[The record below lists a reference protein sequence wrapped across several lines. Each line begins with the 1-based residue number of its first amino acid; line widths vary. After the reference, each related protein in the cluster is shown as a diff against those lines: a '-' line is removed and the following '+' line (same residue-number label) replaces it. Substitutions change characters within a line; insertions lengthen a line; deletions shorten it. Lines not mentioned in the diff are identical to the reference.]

1 MTAKALDRFS
11 LQAPAATVFVGL
23 ASKVLSDEAL
33 DNIFREHREHQVE
46 STVLFSYL
54 VKMLTPVVLG
64 KERSVNLSHKDLGL
78 TVSRQAIYD
87 KLKGVE
93 IPVSNA
99 LVQTT
104 KGQFKQLYDLAG
116 LKHKDI
122 IPSYHTYILDGKTF
136 NATEHRLVETRAD
149 ARCPMPGRCVSLF
162 DTRYQLFTDI
172 EGDQNAFRCERK
184 ILEKMIPRLEE
195 RAIYVAD
202 RNFCDGILLEGFI
215 DVRAYFIVR
224 LHGACPARRE
234 IPSIKKKS
242 VRSQPISERYIEVQL
257 PNRGWTKVR
266 LITVRLEKKTR
277 NGDRVIEIVTNLPK
291 TVSCEVIANA
301 YRNRWTIENAYGYIS
316 KCFNAEI
323 QSLCYPAAALL
334 CFSISLLLFNVVNT
348 IMRLMTKFGKQPKSK
363 PKIELSHYYIAAE
376 ITNCYEGLRIA
387 VDKDEWQ
394 PILSL
399 PLNGFTK
406 WLKQVAKNARL
417 EKYEKNPRGPK
428 KPPSKR
434 KFSGARHVATQKL
447 LDARK

>member
-11 LQAPAATVFVGL
+11 LQAPAATLFVGL
-23 ASKVLSDEAL
+23 TSRILSDETL
-33 DNIFREHREHQVE
+33 DDIFRQHRERQVE
-46 STVLFSYL
+46 STILFSYL
-54 VKMLTPVVLG
+54 VRMLTPVVLG

-99 LVQTT
+99 LVKTT
-104 KGQFKQLYDLAG
+104 SGQIKQIYDVAG

-122 IPSYHTYILDGKTF
+122 IPGYHTYILDGKTF
-136 NATEHRLVETRAD
+136 NATEHRLLESRTD
-149 ARCPMPGRCVSLF
+149 ARCPMPARCMSLF
-162 DTRYQLFTDI
+162 DTRYQLFVDI

-184 ILEKMIPRLEE
+184 ILERMIPRLEK

-202 RNFCDGILLEGFI
+202 RNFCDGNLLEGLI
-215 DVRAYFIVR
+215 DAKACFVIR
-224 LHGACPARRE
+224 LHGVSPARRE
-234 IPSIKKKS
+234 IPSPKKKS
-242 VRSQPISERYIEVQL
+242 VRRRPVSERYIEVQL
-257 PNRGWTKVR
+257 PNRSWTKVR
-266 LITVRLEKKTR
+266 LITVRLNKKTR
-277 NGDRVIEIVTNLPK
+277 NGDLVLEIVTNLPRS
-291 TVSCEVIANA
+291 VSCEVIANA

-334 CFSISLLLFNVVNT
+334 CFSLSLLLFNVVNT
-348 IMRLMTKFGKQPKSK
+348 IMRLMTKYGKQPKSG

-376 ITNCYEGLRIA
+376 ISNCYEGLRIA
-387 VDKDEWQ
+387 VNKDVWQ
-394 PILSL
+394 PILGL
-399 PLNGFTK
+399 PLKDFAT
-406 WLKQVAKNARL
+406 WLKQVAHNARL
-417 EKYEKNPRGPK
+417 EKYKKNPRGPK
-428 KPPSKR
+428 KPPPKR